1 MGSHE
6 ARDYW
11 EDVGLMR
18 LMAGLLLPMLA
29 WAIDLQASYALVKWV
44 CATQWYAALWLVPL
58 GSLSLVA
65 FAAWQSWTCWQKVRH
80 DANPTGGRL
89 QDRSY
94 FLALSGLA
102 MSAVIGL
109 LILNSVFPRA
119 WLNACE

>member
-1 MGSHE
+1 MGGHE

-11 EDVGLMR
+11 EDAGLMR
-18 LMAGLLLPMLA
+18 LLAGLLLPMLA

-44 CATQWYAALWLVPL
+44 CATSWYAAIWLVPL
-58 GSLSLVA
+58 GSLSMVA
-65 FAAWQSWTCWQKVRH
+65 IAAWQSWACWQRLRG
-80 DANPTGGRL
+80 DADLEGSRL

-102 MSAVIGL
+102 MSALIGL
-109 LILNSVFPRA
+109 LILDSAFTRS

>member
-1 MGSHE
+1 MGGHE

-18 LMAGLLLPMLA
+18 LLAGLLLPMLA

-44 CATQWYAALWLVPL
+44 CATSWYAAIWLVPA

-65 FAAWQSWTCWQKVRH
+65 IAAQQSWACLQRLRG
-80 DANPTGGRL
+80 DADLDGSRM

-102 MSAVIGL
+102 MSALIGL
-109 LILNSVFPRA
+109 LILDSMFTRT